1 MPTNTGRGSRG
12 SRLLL
17 IAALLILFSGGILYS
32 IRAIRYA
39 VDGEPTTEL
48 QVTKLSLTHEVDR
61 GIDGK
66 LINPYKA
73 GSPDHAGVTAAKSEP
88 SAQKPAIKK
97 PATKPP
103 VKQLLNKPLKKP
115 VRKPVQKPA
124 RKPATKPV
132 KKPAQKPQ
140 ACPT

>member
-1 MPTNTGRGSRG
+1 LPTNTGTGSRG

-32 IRAIRYA
+32 IRAIRYV

-88 SAQKPAIKK
+88 PVQELAAKK
-97 PATKPP
+97 PALKPP
-103 VKQLLNKPLKKP
+103 AKKP
-115 VRKPVQKPA
+115 VKEPA
-124 RKPATKPV
+124 